1 MDGFLRA
8 LFALIAALNAAT
20 GAPID
25 ANNMP
30 DRPPIIAPTMER
42 IPRTSPKA
50 TLAAT
55 KPVAATT
62 AITGTIASMKDG
74 VIVVNGQSITLSAST
89 QIKGQVKTGAAVT
102 VVVKVQSDGALEA
115 EKLEV
120 STEAGTASGTTT
132 PTGQASASPATTG
145 TPSAGATQTVG
156 VGSTGTPDPK
166 STEQAQS
173 SPTANPPAQS
183 TEESKTNPTPAPQ
196 VQPTE
201 QQQSNPTEAPTT
213 ESTQKSTDSTSSTS
227 STPTSGST
235 GTTNTDGGS
244 GD

>member
-42 IPRTSPKA
+42 IPHTAPKA
-50 TLAAT
+50 TLAT
-55 KPVAATT
+55 TQPIAATT
-62 AITGTIASMKDG
+62 TFTGTIASMQDG
-74 VIVVNGQSITLSAST
+74 VIVVNGQSITLSSST
-89 QIKGQVKTGAAVT
+89 QIKGQLKTGASVS

-120 STEAGTASGTTT
+120 STDVGVAGGTTT
-132 PTGQASASPATTG
+132 PTGQAKANPDTTG
-145 TPSAGATQTVG
+145 TPGAGLTQTPG
-156 VGSTGTPDPK
+156 AGSTGTPVPK
-166 STEQAQS
+166 STEQAKT
-173 SPTANPPAQS
+173 SPTANPPAQQ
-183 TEESKTNPTPAPQ
+183 TEQPKTSPTTAQ

-201 QQQSNPTEAPTT
+201 QPQTNPTQAPKT
-213 ESTQKSTDSTSSTS
+213 EPTETSNDSATPTG

-235 GTTNTDGGS
+235 GTTSADGGT

>member
-1 MDGFLRA
+1 VDGFLRA

-55 KPVAATT
+55 EPVAATT

-74 VIVVNGQSITLSAST
+74 VIVVNGQSITLSSST
-89 QIKGQVKTGAAVT
+89 QVKGEVKTGATVS

-115 EKLEV
+115 ETLEV
-120 STEAGTASGTTT
+120 STDAGTASGTTT
-132 PTGQASASPATTG
+132 PTGQASASPATTE
-145 TPSAGATQTVG
+145 TPSAGATQSLG
-156 VGSTGTPDPK
+156 AGSNGTPEPK

-173 SPTANPPAQS
+173 SPTANPSAQS
-183 TEESKTNPTPAPQ
+183 TEQSKTSPTPAPQ

-201 QQQSNPTEAPTT
+201 QPQANP
-213 ESTQKSTDSTSSTS
+213 TQKSSDGNNTTTSG
-227 STPTSGST
+227 STPTSGGST
-235 GTTNTDGGS
+235 PSTDGGN